1 MSWSI
6 VTTVKKWQF
15 VVNILVIRKSKE
27 SMSALPVKKDFVS
40 TIGEFILEE
49 IFVDR

>member
-1 MSWSI
+1 
-6 VTTVKKWQF
+6 
-15 VVNILVIRKSKE
+15 
-27 SMSALPVKKDFVS
+27 MSALLVKKDFVS